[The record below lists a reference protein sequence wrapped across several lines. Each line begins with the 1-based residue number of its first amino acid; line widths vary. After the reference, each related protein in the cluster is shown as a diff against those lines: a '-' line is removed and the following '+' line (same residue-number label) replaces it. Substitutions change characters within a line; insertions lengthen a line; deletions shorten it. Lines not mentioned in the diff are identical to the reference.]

1 MSAAGAPGYIYV
13 DLDSLLDTR
22 LGTLRLH
29 WPEVFAKCISDQNYY
44 LRERDDFTAWGG
56 PNQAEFMERYNQRD
70 VETLQHS
77 MVTAVPALVKNLMQ
91 IQDRDFEETPYFSAI
106 GLDVNIWPYQ
116 LQDGSGSEDEVDEIS
131 ELKDIMRVFAGL
143 NSEPNIISRPPEA
156 MTPMYIT
163 SRYKTLMMYDF
174 RDWLSKQV
182 GIRSMQ
188 MMRIT
193 FLSPWL
199 LPAEGQLLSGEQLS
213 EAGLRPEASH
223 RQMVEVALKEFL
235 DLEYLC
241 PAFFSFIQEEL
252 IEKLMGPRKPPEQK
266 KETPKPT

>member
-1 MSAAGAPGYIYV
+1 MSAAGDPGHVYV

-29 WPEVFAKCISDQNYY
+29 WPEVFAKCVADQNYY
-44 LRERDDFTAWGG
+44 LRERDDFTPWGG
-56 PNQAEFMERYNQRD
+56 PTQAEFAERYAQRD

-77 MVTAVPALVKNLMQ
+77 MVTAVPGLVKNMME
-91 IQDRDFEETPYFSAI
+91 IQDRDFEETPYFSSI
-106 GLDVNIWPYQ
+106 GLDINIWPYE
-116 LQDGSGSEDEVDEIS
+116 LQDGRGGKDELDEIA
-131 ELKDIMRVFAGL
+131 ELRSIMRVYSGL
-143 NSEPNIISRPPEA
+143 HSDPNIISRPPES
-156 MTPMYIT
+156 MTPAYIT
-163 SRYKTLMMYDF
+163 SRYKTLFMYDF

-182 GIRSMQ
+182 GLRSMQ

-199 LPAEGQLLSGEQLS
+199 LPAEGQLLTPEQLA

-223 RQMVEVALKEFL
+223 RLMVETALREFM

-252 IEKLMGPRKPPEQK
+252 VEKLLGIRRNAAKT
-266 KETPKPT
+266 ETPKTA